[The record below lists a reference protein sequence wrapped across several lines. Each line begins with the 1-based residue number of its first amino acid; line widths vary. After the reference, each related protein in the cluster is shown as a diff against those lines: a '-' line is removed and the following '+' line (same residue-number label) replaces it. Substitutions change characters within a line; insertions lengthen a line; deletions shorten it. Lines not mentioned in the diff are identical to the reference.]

1 MRTIAAMS
9 QPPDHPRS
17 TTPYTLVFENAGDY
31 LRVEISGPGDS
42 LEVSL
47 AYWREIA
54 TECERRGTRALLVV
68 DLFENEPL
76 KPAEIEQVIEAMRN
90 SYIQNVRVAY
100 CELNSAVVSQA
111 EYGEL
116 TAREAGFTVR
126 VFAGE
131 QEAELW
137 LRYGEA

>member
-1 MRTIAAMS
+1 MNL
-9 QPPDHPRS
+9 PPEENPPRS
-17 TTPYTLVFENAGDY
+17 VPQYDLRFNDRGDY

-47 AYWREIA
+47 AYWNDIA
-54 TECERRGTRALLVV
+54 AECERHGTRALLVL

-76 KPAEIEQVIEAMRN
+76 TPSEMDQVIDSMSDSYMRH
-90 SYIQNVRVAY
+90 VRVAY
-100 CELNSAVVSQA
+100 CELNSAVVAQA

-116 TAREAGFTVR
+116 TAREMGFTVR
-126 VFAGE
+126 VFASE

-137 LRYGEA
+137 LRYGES

>member
-1 MRTIAAMS
+1 MS
-9 QPPDHPRS
+9 PPPAENPPQPAP
-17 TTPYTLVFENAGDY
+17 PYKLRFNDRGDY

-47 AYWREIA
+47 AYWNAIA
-54 TECERRGTRALLVV
+54 AECERRATRALLVV

-76 KPAEIEQVIEAMRN
+76 KSSEVDQVIESMSDSYMRH
-90 SYIQNVRVAY
+90 VRVAY
-100 CELNSAVVSQA
+100 CELNSAVVAQA

-116 TAREAGFTVR
+116 TAREMGFTVR
-126 VFAGE
+126 VFASE

-137 LRYGEA
+137 LRYGES

>member
-1 MRTIAAMS
+1 MS
-9 QPPDHPRS
+9 QRPDHPRS
-17 TTPYTLVFENAGDY
+17 TPPYSLAFENAGDY

-47 AYWREIA
+47 AYWRDIA
-54 TECERRGTRALLVV
+54 DECERRGARALLAV

-76 KPAEIEQVIEAMRN
+76 EPAEVEQVIEAMRN
-90 SYIQNVRVAY
+90 SYMQNVRVAY
-100 CELNSAVVSQA
+100 CELNSAAVSQA

-116 TAREAGFTVR
+116 TAREVGFTVR
-126 VFAGE
+126 VFASE
-131 QEAELW
+131 HEAELW

>member
-1 MRTIAAMS
+1 MS
-9 QPPDHPRS
+9 PPPEEQPPQPRP
-17 TTPYTLVFENAGDY
+17 PYELRFSDRGDY
-31 LRVEISGPGDS
+31 LRVEIAGPGDS

-54 TECERRGTRALLVV
+54 AECERRGTRALLAL

-76 KPAEIEQVIEAMRN
+76 PPSEVDQVIEAMRE
-90 SYIQNVRVAY
+90 SYMRKVRVAY
-100 CELNSAVVSQA
+100 CELNSAVVPQA

-116 TAREAGFTVR
+116 VAREAGFTVR
-126 VFAGE
+126 VFASE

-137 LRYGEA
+137 LRYGEV